1 MSILPRRN
9 MEDRIN
15 LLNKLIST
23 IPFNKRIK
31 YADAG
36 KVFLQPSGK
45 IDESLFSDGLHPN
58 AAGYEKLGALIDT
71 QIGK

>member
-31 YADAG
+31 FANAS
-36 KVFLQPSGK
+36 KVFLQPSSK

-58 AAGYEKLGALIDT
+58 TVGYEKLGAFIDT